1 MAKSITV
8 NKKRRGR
15 PTLYEGGEGKGAPQI
30 GIRIPPDEL
39 AAVDD
44 WIAKQKEPLSRGVA
58 IRRLIRMALKKGGKG
73 G

>member
-1 MAKSITV
+1 MMKSITV
-8 NKKRRGR
+8 TKKRRGR

-44 WIAKQKEPLSRGVA
+44 WIAEQGEPLSRGVA
-58 IRRLIRMALKKGGKG
+58 IRRLIRIALKKGGKG